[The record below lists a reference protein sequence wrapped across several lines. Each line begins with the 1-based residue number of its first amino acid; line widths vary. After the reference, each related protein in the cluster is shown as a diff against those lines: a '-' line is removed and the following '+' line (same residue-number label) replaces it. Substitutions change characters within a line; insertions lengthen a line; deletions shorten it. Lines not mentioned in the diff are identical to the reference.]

1 MIDGDIIV
9 LSTPEVANLA
19 PFIIAL
25 VAAGGLAAALST
37 ASGLLITMTSAVSH
51 DIYYR
56 IFNKSASEAQRLRVG
71 RITLLVALAVAAYVG
86 INPPGFA
93 GEVVALAFGL
103 GGAASLFPV
112 ILLGIFDKRM
122 NKEGAVAGIIT
133 GLSFT
138 LIMIGAILSPPSI
151 IGTDEP
157 ILNSFFGINAQGVGV
172 VGMILNFI
180 VSFIVSRMT
189 PEPPLEIQQLIEN
202 VRAPELDEVE
212 TKTASNE

>member
-1 MIDGDIIV
+1 M
-9 LSTPEVANLA
+9 
-19 PFIIAL
+19 
-25 VAAGGLAAALST
+25 
-37 ASGLLITMTSAVSH
+37 
-51 DIYYR
+51 
-56 IFNKSASEAQRLRVG
+56 
-71 RITLLVALAVAAYVG
+71 
-86 INPPGFA
+86 
-93 GEVVALAFGL
+93 
-103 GGAASLFPV
+103 
-112 ILLGIFDKRM
+112 
-122 NKEGAVAGIIT
+122 
-133 GLSFT
+133 
-138 LIMIGAILSPPSI
+138 GAILSPPSI